1 MATSQRKG
9 MRMPLAKPILRCD
22 RHLQLLVGGTYGY
35 TRAVKNTKKFHGGVD
50 LYAEPGT
57 DCFAIYYG
65 SVKSILK
72 GKDFG
77 NFVITKIDFP
87 EWTCWGVYAHLSKV
101 LVSRGTKLEPGT
113 IIGQTGTSGNSS
125 PHYPHLHFEIW
136 RTLEAGKLGTREK
149 YRIDPL
155 VVLGA
160 IPLQPFAGEIVDWY
174 SSSA

>member
-77 NFVITKIDFP
+77 NRDHQNRFP
-87 EWTCWGVYAHLSKV
+87 GVDM
-101 LVSRGTKLEPGT
+101 
-113 IIGQTGTSGNSS
+113 
-125 PHYPHLHFEIW
+125 
-136 RTLEAGKLGTREK
+136 LGGVR
-149 YRIDPL
+149 
-155 VVLGA
+155 A
-160 IPLQPFAGEIVDWY
+160 PLQGAREPRDQIRARDDYRADRNLRQFEPAL
-174 SSSA
+174 SAPSFRDLADT